1 MDLID
6 ENYLSYLHVS
16 HVVAEQVVQAAE
28 EELRRFPSPPI
39 PKEEKIFCISLL
51 PHEAQE
57 TLFSFPIETRLSKC
71 FSHFLQ
77 INSYIG
83 IRLLFYIILYPRTI
97 VVVFRGYLYI
107 KKVGLMNQTPTNK
120 PLQTCPYSRQRWA

>member
-1 MDLID
+1 
-6 ENYLSYLHVS
+6 
-16 HVVAEQVVQAAE
+16 VAEQVVQAAE

-57 TLFSFPIETRLSKC
+57 TLFSFPTETRLSKC
-71 FSHFLQ
+71 FPHFLQ

-83 IRLLFYIILYPRTI
+83 IRLLFYIILYLRTI
-97 VVVFRGYLYI
+97 TLVFTGYLST
-107 KKVGLMNQTPTNK
+107 KKGGFDKSNPYKQTPTD
-120 PLQTCPYSRQRWA
+120 